1 MPAAIKWTPEL
12 EQRII
17 EGLESYSLRKLCSI
31 NKDLPNRDTI
41 TDYMRDNPD
50 FSAKCASAR
59 ASHGEMMDDRI
70 QDVAEDVLKGKIDP
84 QAGKVAIS
92 AFQWRASK
100 LDPKKYG
107 EKLDVNATGE
117 LTIKTVVVQPDA
129 KQERD
134 RPALKPEFE

>member
-12 EQRII
+12 EAHIV
-17 EGLESYSLRKLCSI
+17 EGLESHSLRKLCEL
-31 NKDLPNRDTI
+31 NPDLPSRDSI
-41 TDYMRDNPD
+41 TDHMRDNSD
-50 FSAKCASAR
+50 FATRCAGAR

-70 QDVAEDVLKGKIDP
+70 QDVAEDVLAGKVDP

-107 EKLDVNATGE
+107 DKLDVTATGE
-117 LTIKTVVVQPDA
+117 LTIKTVVVRPDA
-129 KQERD
+129 KAERE

>member
-1 MPAAIKWTPEL
+1 
-12 EQRII
+12 
-17 EGLESYSLRKLCSI
+17 
-31 NKDLPNRDTI
+31 
-41 TDYMRDNPD
+41 
-50 FSAKCASAR
+50 
-59 ASHGEMMDDRI
+59 MMDDRI